1 MYRPRLIPVLL
12 IDGFQAVKTIRFDK
26 RINLG
31 DPVNAVSIFNSFRV
45 DELVVLD
52 IGASKDGRPPN
63 LGLMRDIASEARMP
77 FSVGGGIVNCGQI
90 GEILAL
96 GAEKV
101 VISTAAVKNPAFVR
115 EAVDAF
121 GSSSI
126 SACLDVGRDWLKRSV
141 VRTRS
146 GMDNVSGRPL
156 QVAQALQD
164 LGVGEIIVQSIERDG
179 MRDGYD
185 IPLLE
190 QFSATIDVPVVA
202 LGGAGRLQHMR
213 DAYATTHVNAL
224 ASGSFFCF
232 KGAGH
237 GVLISYPD
245 ASELDSFRNLRKE
258 PLA

>member
-12 IDGFQAVKTIRFDK
+12 IDGLQAVKTIRFDK

-52 IGASKDGRPPN
+52 IGASQAGRGPN
-63 LGLMRDIASEARMP
+63 LDLLRDIASEARMP
-77 FSVGGGIVNCGQI
+77 FSVGGGITHCAQV
-90 GEILAL
+90 GELLAL

-101 VISTAAVKNPAFVR
+101 VISTAAIRDHAFAR
-115 EAVDAF
+115 EAVSTF

-126 SACLDVGRDWLKRSV
+126 SACVDVRRDWLKRNV
-141 VRTRS
+141 VRVRS
-146 GMDNVSGRPL
+146 GSEKVPGSPL
-156 QVAQALQD
+156 EVAKTLQD

-179 MRDGYD
+179 MRGGYD
-185 IPLLE
+185 VELLGQLSDAIE
-190 QFSATIDVPVVA
+190 VPIVA
-202 LGGAGRLQHMR
+202 LGGAGHLDHLR
-213 DAYATTHVNAL
+213 DAYTATHVNAL

-237 GVLISYPD
+237 GVLISYPG
-245 ASELDSFRNLRKE
+245 STELDTFRHLRKE
-258 PLA
+258 QAA

>member
-12 IDGFQAVKTIRFDK
+12 IDGLQAVKTIRFDK

-52 IGASKDGRPPN
+52 IGASKAGRAPN
-63 LGLMRDIASEARMP
+63 LDLLRDIASEARMP
-77 FSVGGGIVNCGQI
+77 FSVGGGIVDCTQV

-101 VISTAAVKNPAFVR
+101 VISTAAIRDPVFVR
-115 EAVDAF
+115 DAVGMF

-126 SACLDVGRDWLKRSV
+126 SACIDVGRDWLKRSV

-146 GMDNVSGRPL
+146 GTDKVAGSPL
-156 QVAQALQD
+156 EVAKQLQD
-164 LGVGEIIVQSIERDG
+164 LGVGEIILQSIERDG
-179 MRDGYD
+179 MRGGYD
-185 IPLLE
+185 LALIAQLSE
-190 QFSATIDVPVVA
+190 AIEVPIVA
-202 LGGAGRLQHMR
+202 LGGAGNLQHMR
-213 DAYATTHVNAL
+213 DAYVTTHVNAL

-237 GVLISYPD
+237 GVLISYPSTAD
-245 ASELDSFRNLRKE
+245 LDTFRNLRKE
-258 PLA
+258 QAA

>member
-12 IDGFQAVKTIRFDK
+12 IDGFQAVKTIRFGK

-52 IGASKDGRPPN
+52 IGATKAGRAPN
-63 LGLMRDIASEARMP
+63 FDLLRDIASEANMP
-77 FSVGGGIVNCGQI
+77 FSVGGGVKDCRQI
-90 GEILAL
+90 GELLAL

-101 VISTAAVKNPAFVR
+101 VISTAAINDPGFIR
-115 EAVDAF
+115 DAVNTF

-126 SACLDVGRDWLKRSV
+126 AACIDVGTDWRRRTV

-146 GMDNVSGRPL
+146 GLDKVAGTPL
-156 QVAQALQD
+156 DIAKRLQD
-164 LGVGEIIVQSIERDG
+164 FGVGEILVQSIDRDG
-179 MRDGYD
+179 MREGYD
-185 IPLLE
+185 IGLLAQLSE
-190 QFSATIDVPVVA
+190 TIEVPVVA
-202 LGGAGRLQHMR
+202 LGGAGTLQHMR
-213 DAYATTHVNAL
+213 DAYAQSEVNAL

-245 ASELDSFRNLRKE
+245 SAELDTFRHLRQE
-258 PLA
+258 SIE

>member
-1 MYRPRLIPVLL
+1 MYRPRLIPILL
-12 IDGFQAVKTIRFDK
+12 IDGLQAVKTIRFAK

-52 IGASKDGRPPN
+52 IGATKAGRPPN
-63 LGLMRDIASEARMP
+63 LELLRDIASEARMP
-77 FSVGGGIVNCGQI
+77 FSVGGGVKECRQVGDL
-90 GEILAL
+90 LAL

-101 VISTAAVKNPAFVR
+101 VISTAAIRDPGLVR
-115 EAVDAF
+115 SAVDAF

-126 SACLDVGRDWLKRSV
+126 STCIDVGRDWLGRNV

-146 GMDNVSGRPL
+146 GLDKASGSPL
-156 QVAQALQD
+156 EVAKRLQD
-164 LGVGEIIVQSIERDG
+164 LGVGEIIVQSIDRDG

-185 IPLLE
+185 VGLLA
-190 QFSATIDVPVVA
+190 QISATIEVPVVA
-202 LGGAGRLQHMR
+202 LGGAGTLQHMR
-213 DAYATTHVNAL
+213 DAYAGSDVNAL

-245 ASELDSFRNLRKE
+245 TRELDTFRTLRKE
-258 PLA
+258 TAA

>member
-12 IDGFQAVKTIRFDK
+12 IDGLQAVKTIRFDK

-52 IGASKDGRPPN
+52 IGASKAGRVPN
-63 LGLMRDIASEARMP
+63 LGLLRDIASEARMP
-77 FSVGGGIVNCGQI
+77 FSVGGGIVDCTQV

-101 VISTAAVKNPAFVR
+101 VISTAAIRDPAFVR
-115 EAVDAF
+115 DAVGAF

-126 SACLDVGRDWLKRSV
+126 SACIDVGRDWLKRSV

-146 GMDNVSGRPL
+146 GTDKVGGSPL
-156 QVAQALQD
+156 EVAMQLQD
-164 LGVGEIIVQSIERDG
+164 LGVGEIILQSIERDG
-179 MRDGYD
+179 MRAGYD
-185 IPLLE
+185 LALVAQLSEAIE
-190 QFSATIDVPVVA
+190 VPIVA
-202 LGGAGRLQHMR
+202 LGGAGNLQHMR
-213 DAYATTHVNAL
+213 DAYGATHVNAL

-237 GVLISYPD
+237 GVLISYPGTAD
-245 ASELDSFRNLRKE
+245 LDTFRNLRKE
-258 PLA
+258 QAA

>member
-12 IDGFQAVKTIRFDK
+12 IDGLQAVKTIRFDK

-52 IGASKDGRPPN
+52 IGASKAGRVPN
-63 LGLMRDIASEARMP
+63 LGLLRDIASEARMP
-77 FSVGGGIVNCGQI
+77 FSVGGGIVDCTQV

-101 VISTAAVKNPAFVR
+101 VISTAAIRDPAFVR
-115 EAVDAF
+115 DAVNAF

-126 SACLDVGRDWLKRSV
+126 SACIDIGRDWLKRSV

-146 GMDNVSGRPL
+146 GTEKVSGSPL
-156 QVAQALQD
+156 EVAKTLQE
-164 LGVGEIIVQSIERDG
+164 LGVGEIIVQSIGRDG
-179 MRDGYD
+179 MRAGYD
-185 IPLLE
+185 VDLLG
-190 QFSATIDVPVVA
+190 QLSDVIEVPIVA
-202 LGGAGRLQHMR
+202 LGGAGQLQHMR
-213 DAYATTHVNAL
+213 AAYAATHVNAL

-232 KGAGH
+232 KGSGH
-237 GVLISYPD
+237 GVLISYPSSAD
-245 ASELDSFRNLRKE
+245 LDTFKNLRKE
-258 PLA
+258 EAA